1 MKRRFATGIDIG
13 TYYIKIVV
21 IEEVVKKDGHSLRVI
36 GTGSA
41 PAQGIHKGYVINK
54 KEAVKSLKIAKQ
66 AAELM
71 SGITIKRAFL
81 SIGSISMKEINATG
95 EAIISRADQEITE
108 NDIDISLK
116 KAYEAASET
125 LFNYK
130 VLHEIPIEYRVDGI
144 RMYEQPIGIK
154 GTRLEVE
161 YLLVT
166 CLNSQVETLI
176 QVAEESD
183 IDIIDYIA
191 SPLAESNVVLTQDQ
205 KMKGC
210 ILTDV
215 GAETISLAI
224 YNEGVPISV
233 AILKGGSS
241 SITDDLALAF
251 KISLEDAERI
261 KHGRLSGVMYSRK
274 KIDSVISNRMNILFQ
289 MIAKHIKSTQP
300 SGLLPAGAII
310 TGGGASTV
318 AIIDTAKKALSL
330 PVHVT
335 DVYIVGDTSNA
346 KFRDST
352 WAVAYGTAF
361 WGLTGNT
368 ETNGDN
374 GFTKLGVTIQKFFH
388 NFLP

>member
-21 IEEVVKKDGHSLRVI
+21 IEEVIKKDGRSLRVI

-71 SGITIKRAFL
+71 SGIAIKRAFL
-81 SIGSISMKEINATG
+81 SIGSISMKEINVTG

-116 KAYEAASET
+116 KAYEAVSET

-130 VLHEIPIEYRVDGI
+130 VLHEIPIEYRVDSI

-166 CLNSQVETLI
+166 CLASQVETLI

-210 ILTDV
+210 ILTDI

-251 KISLEDAERI
+251 KISIEDAERI
-261 KHGRLSGVMYSRK
+261 KHGRLSGIMYSRK

-289 MIAKHIKSTQP
+289 MIAKHIKSTHL

-335 DVYIVGDTSNA
+335 DVYIAGDTSNA

-368 ETNGDN
+368 ETNGNN
-374 GFTKLGVTIQKFFH
+374 GFIKLGVTIRKFFH

>member
-21 IEEVVKKDGHSLRVI
+21 IEEVITKDGRSLRVI

-71 SGITIKRAFL
+71 SGIVIKRAFL
-81 SIGSISMKEINATG
+81 SIGSISIKEINATG

-108 NDIDISLK
+108 SDIDISLK

-130 VLHEIPIEYRVDGI
+130 VLHEIPVEYRVDGV

-166 CLNSQVETLI
+166 CLASQVETLI
-176 QVAEESD
+176 QVSEESD
-183 IDIIDYIA
+183 IDVIDYIA

-210 ILTDV
+210 ILTDI

-241 SITDDLALAF
+241 SITDDIALAF

-261 KHGRLSGVMYSRK
+261 KHGRLNGIMYSRK

-330 PVHVT
+330 PAHVT
-335 DVYIVGDTSNA
+335 DVYIAGDTSNA

-368 ETNGDN
+368 EANGN
-374 GFTKLGVTIQKFFH
+374 GFAKFGVTIQKFFH